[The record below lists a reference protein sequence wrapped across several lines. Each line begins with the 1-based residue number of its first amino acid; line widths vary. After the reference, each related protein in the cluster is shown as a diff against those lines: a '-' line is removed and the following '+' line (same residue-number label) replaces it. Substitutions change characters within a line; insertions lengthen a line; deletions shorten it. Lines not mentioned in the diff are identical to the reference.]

1 MTFKRDHM
9 MSLVV
14 SRQGSSSY
22 CRDLSTRELM
32 SSRPLLADPYETRYL
47 MVSCDWSYV
56 PSSD

>member
-9 MSLVV
+9 MSLVL

-32 SSRPLLADPYETRYL
+32 SSRPLLADPYEARYL
-47 MVSCDWSYV
+47 TVSCD
-56 PSSD
+56 